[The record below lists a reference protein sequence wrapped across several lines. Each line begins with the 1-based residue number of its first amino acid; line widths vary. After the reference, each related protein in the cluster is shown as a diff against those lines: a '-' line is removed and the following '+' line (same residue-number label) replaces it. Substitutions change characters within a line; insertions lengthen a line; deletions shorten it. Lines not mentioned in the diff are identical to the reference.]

1 LRGAVG
7 RQRAGPGA
15 RVVGSLAVAS
25 DDPKKRPADPKPARG
40 EESSGLFPD
49 LLRRGMSLG
58 LTGFFMTEEALRRAL
73 GETAPRE
80 MIEFVVAQSEKTRA
94 EFLDRVSREFGRAL
108 AAMDPIELAKRL
120 LEGRTIEVSATIR
133 FVEDE
138 KAKKK
143 PEKAEKAEKEKE

>member
-1 LRGAVG
+1 MATDEPR
-7 RQRAGPGA
+7 RRA
-15 RVVGSLAVAS
+15 
-25 DDPKKRPADPKPARG
+25 PARKDG
-40 EESSGLFPD
+40 SSEEGTGFLPD

-73 GETAPRE
+73 GDTAPRE

-108 AAMDPIELAKRL
+108 SAMDPVEVVKRM
-120 LEGRTIEVSATIR
+120 LEGRTIEISATIR

-138 KAKKK
+138 KKKK
-143 PEKAEKAEKEKE
+143 PEKE

>member
-1 LRGAVG
+1 M
-7 RQRAGPGA
+7 
-15 RVVGSLAVAS
+15 AS
-25 DDPKKRPADPKPARG
+25 DEPRKRPSRKEASADG
-40 EESSGLFPD
+40 GGLLPD
-49 LLRRGMSLG
+49 LLKRGMTLG

-108 AAMDPIELAKRL
+108 SAMDPVEVAKRL
-120 LEGRTIEVSATIR
+120 LEGRTVEISATIR

-138 KAKKK
+138 KSKKK
-143 PEKAEKAEKEKE
+143 AESE

>member
-1 LRGAVG
+1 M
-7 RQRAGPGA
+7 
-15 RVVGSLAVAS
+15 AS
-25 DDPKKRPADPKPARG
+25 DEPRKRAPGRKDASP
-40 EESSGLFPD
+40 EEGVGFLPD

-94 EFLDRVSREFGRAL
+94 DFLERVSREFGKAL
-108 AAMDPIELAKRL
+108 SAMDPVEVVKRM
-120 LEGRTIEVSATIR
+120 LEGRTIEISATIR

-138 KAKKK
+138 KKKK
-143 PEKAEKAEKEKE
+143 PEKE

>member
-1 LRGAVG
+1 MSSDEPRKPRSARKGAG
-7 RQRAGPGA
+7 
-15 RVVGSLAVAS
+15 
-25 DDPKKRPADPKPARG
+25 G
-40 EESSGLFPD
+40 EETAGLFPD

-80 MIEFVVAQSEKTRA
+80 MIEFVIAQSEKTRA
-94 EFLDRVSREFGRAL
+94 DFLDRMSREFGKAL
-108 AAMDPIELAKRL
+108 SAMDPIEVAKRM

-143 PEKAEKAEKEKE
+143 PEQE